1 MNADTRSAATELEVA
16 AVQRQTMGVLVGS
29 QILGGVGVAAGVT
42 VGTLLAS
49 DVLGRED
56 LAGLVPSAGV
66 MGSALLALPAARL
79 AVSHGRRAGLT
90 FGYGIAVVGAALAV
104 ASAQWKSF
112 PLLLLAS
119 ALYGGGTTA
128 TSQSRFAAAD
138 LAEPLHRGRA
148 LSIVV
153 WATTIG
159 AVVGPN
165 LVGFGGVVGEA
176 VGVEKLA
183 GPYIV
188 GGVGMALATLMIW
201 LLLRPDPLVL
211 ARRLAGTRD
220 GAAATPVRRHG
231 VLRQGLAAASHSPA
245 ALLGLGALAVA
256 HTTMVSVMVMTPIH
270 MDHGGASL
278 QVIGLVI
285 SGHILGMFALS
296 PVVGWAAD
304 RFGRVPVIV
313 VGGVLLLA
321 ATALAGTSDP
331 GASPRLSLGLFVLG
345 LGWSCCLV
353 AGSTLL
359 TDAVSVEDRPTVQGA
374 SDLLMGLAAG
384 LGGALAGV
392 VVGVFGY
399 GPLNAGAAAL
409 VGGLLV
415 VTSIPACRAVSN
427 NRSR

>member
-1 MNADTRSAATELEVA
+1 
-16 AVQRQTMGVLVGS
+16 MGVLIGS

-66 MGSALLALPAARL
+66 LGAALLALPAARL
-79 AVSHGRRAGLT
+79 AVSYGRRAGLT
-90 FGYGIAVVGAALAV
+90 FGYGTAVVGAVLAV
-104 ASAQWKSF
+104 AAAQWKSF

-138 LAEPLHRGRA
+138 LAPPLRRGRA

-176 VGVEKLA
+176 VGVEQLA

-188 GGVGMALATLMIW
+188 GGVGLALATLLIW
-201 LLLRPDPLVL
+201 SMLRPDPLVL
-211 ARRLAGTRD
+211 ARRLARVPGS
-220 GAAATPVRRHG
+220 PSPPIRRHG
-231 VLRQGLAAASHSPA
+231 ILRQGLAAASHSPA
-245 ALLGLGALAVA
+245 ALLGLGALVVG

-304 RFGRVPVIV
+304 RLGRVPVIV
-313 VGGVLLLA
+313 AGGVLLLT
-321 ATALAGTSDP
+321 ATALAGNSAP
-331 GASPRLSLGLFVLG
+331 GSSVGLSLGLYLLG

-384 LGGALAGV
+384 AGGALAGV
-392 VVGVFGY
+392 VVGTLGY
-399 GPLNAGAAAL
+399 GSLNVGAAAI
-409 VGGLLV
+409 VAALLV
-415 VTSIPACRAVSN
+415 ATSIPACRAVSN